1 MEPKPIQVL
10 VSQGQVVSL
19 AETVVWNG
27 KMEIVL
33 SAERNSDD
41 TFRVFANDPEHG
53 GKNPKTADNIRDAAA
68 KAVDIPTAVRIVNLF
83 EMRDVTESKIIELFG
98 GRAHLVDVTV
108 IE

>member
-33 SAERNSDD
+33 SAERNSDG
-41 TFRVFANDPEHG
+41 TFMVFANDPEHG
-53 GKNPKTADNIRDAAA
+53 GKNPQTANSIRDAAA

-83 EMRDVTESKIIELFG
+83 EMSDVAESRIIELFG
-98 GRAHLVDVTV
+98 DRAHLVDVTI